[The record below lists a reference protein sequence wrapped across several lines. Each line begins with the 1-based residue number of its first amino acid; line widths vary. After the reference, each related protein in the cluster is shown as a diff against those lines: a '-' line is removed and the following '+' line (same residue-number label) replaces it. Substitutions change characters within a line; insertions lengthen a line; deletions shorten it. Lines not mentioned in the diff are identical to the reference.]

1 MLMRRIKGFALLVL
15 LASFVS
21 IGGCGTTF
29 TVLDAAT
36 GKGIPQA
43 QIHCGQSSP
52 KLPATIITDAWGNA
66 HVPGIVFSAHAIVNA
81 NGYQPAYAV
90 LGNEVGNYT
99 IKLKPKTTSTAP
111 SN

>member
-1 MLMRRIKGFALLVL
+1 MRRINGLAILVL
-15 LASFVS
+15 LASLVS

-52 KLPATIITDAWGNA
+52 KLPATLITDDWGNA
-66 HVPGIVFSAHAIVNA
+66 HVPGVVFIAHVIVNA
-81 NGYQPAYAV
+81 NEYQPAYAV

-111 SN
+111 ND